1 MESRILQMIAALRA
15 SGVRVSLAES
25 GEAFQAV
32 DLLGIQ
38 DREQFRL
45 SLRATLIKEARD
57 LPTFDKLFPLFF
69 GSGQPPLMGGNPFDQ
84 LTPEE
89 AQKLAEALRQFTSQL
104 RERMERLMNGKPLS
118 REELEAL
125 AQMVGLNQAND
136 LRYQNWMAQRM
147 LRALAYPEVRR
158 AMEEL
163 MQQLAQ
169 MGMSSERIQQLRELV
184 QQNMQGMQQ
193 QIDQFAG
200 ERLAE
205 NLSEKEPENNIDG
218 LLNRPF
224 EALSDADKKML
235 QHEVQRLAAALRTRI
250 ALRQKHAKSGQL
262 DPKATIRANLKYQGV
277 PIELRHRDRVRKP
290 RIVIFCDI
298 STSMRFCSELM
309 LSFLFALQGQV
320 HKTHAFAFID
330 HLESISEDFNGTN
343 ADEAISSVLVRM
355 PSGYYNTDFGWSLND
370 FNNSY
375 MDTLTGQTTMIVVGD
390 GRNNHNDPRIDL
402 FSPLSMKVMK
412 FIHDF
417 VHQFFESMLIPD
429 HPFFRPD
436 IWQYIGLLFGSG
448 AGFWGGLVIWF
459 VPALLV
465 VLTVRLERLPSVA
478 HLRQGAKRRKLL
490 AAHMRE
496 RRWRLAVPCAAVL
509 LLAAAVWQSRFP
521 DVEYWDPKPLPVV
534 AGPAGAIFIPTKGEV
549 DLEDGKMHKFV
560 FRQEGREARFLV
572 LMTPE
577 GRLTLTLDA
586 CAICKPEGYGQAEG
600 SVICFYCKTLIPLDT
615 VGKPGGCNP
624 VPVPFAVRE
633 NGVSV
638 DAETLLSSWAN
649 TAQATVRVKGEGK

>member
-1 MESRILQMIAALRA
+1 MKLMLKFVPLLVAWGVIALALARGFTGRRRA
-15 SGVRVSLAES
+15 VACGGIPGFCVGV
-25 GEAFQAV
+25 GGT
-32 DLLGIQ
+32 LLLVHT
-38 DREQFRL
+38 FRG
-45 SLRATLIKEARD
+45 D
-57 LPTFDKLFPLFF
+57 LPFAVIRTVIGAGLCLFW
-69 GSGQPPLMGGNPFDQ
+69 GGAVAGICRSGNPGR
-84 LTPEE
+84 LLN
-89 AQKLAEALRQFTSQL
+89 LADGITANPRTAYVAPFLA
-104 RERMERLMNGKPLS
+104 G
-118 REELEAL
+118 AL
-125 AQMVGLNQAND
+125 AGAICACRLPEPSGFATAVAAPAFL
-136 LRYQNWMAQRM
+136 
-147 LRALAYPEVRR
+147 ALAGSYLLLTALIVEKFLPP
-158 AMEEL
+158 A
-163 MQQLAQ
+163 LAVT
-169 MGMSSERIQQLRELV
+169 RV
-184 QQNMQGMQQ
+184 T
-193 QIDQFAG
+193 
-200 ERLAE
+200 LAT
-205 NLSEKEPENNIDG
+205 
-218 LLNRPF
+218 
-224 EALSDADKKML
+224 
-235 QHEVQRLAAALRTRI
+235 VVAAAL
-250 ALRQKHAKSGQL
+250 
-262 DPKATIRANLKYQGV
+262 
-277 PIELRHRDRVRKP
+277 
-290 RIVIFCDI
+290 
-298 STSMRFCSELM
+298 
-309 LSFLFALQGQV
+309 LFA
-320 HKTHAFAFID
+320 A
-330 HLESISEDFNGTN
+330 
-343 ADEAISSVLVRM
+343 
-355 PSGYYNTDFGWSLND
+355 SG
-370 FNNSY
+370 
-375 MDTLTGQTTMIVVGD
+375 I
-390 GRNNHNDPRIDL
+390 PRIDL

-448 AGFWGGLVIWF
+448 AGFWGGLIIWF

-465 VLTVRLERLPSVA
+465 ILTVRLERLPSVA

-649 TAQATVRVKGEGK
+649 TAQAAVRVKGEGK